1 MSLTPQEQGALS
13 SVDRIAKE
21 EGWKEEDAVLV
32 LARAVRR
39 LSRELTEAREALAL
53 WKQMRFTPPDV
64 DNSTA
69 TWCGAY
75 MDAERA
81 LDAAA
86 GITHEDV
93 RRARRA
99 LSPSPKDGT

>member
-86 GITHEDV
+86 GITPEDV
-93 RRARRA
+93 RRARA
-99 LSPSPKDGT
+99 PSPSPKDGT

>member
-1 MSLTPQEQGALS
+1 MSLTPEDEALIER
-13 SVDRIAKE
+13 VERYAKNDHFPDLADEFALIA
-21 EGWKEEDAVLV
+21 L
-32 LARAVRR
+32 VRR